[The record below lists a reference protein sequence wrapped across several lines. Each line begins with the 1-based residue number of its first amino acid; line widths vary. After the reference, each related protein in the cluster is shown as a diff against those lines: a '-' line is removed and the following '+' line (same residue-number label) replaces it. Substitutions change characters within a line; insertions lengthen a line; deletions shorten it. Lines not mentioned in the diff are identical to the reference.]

1 MSFRPSPRQLEY
13 LLAIGETGHFGAAA
27 RLCHVSQPTLS
38 TQLSL
43 LEEQLGA
50 MLIDRS
56 PGRARL
62 TPIGEKVIVLARTAL
77 ASLDEIVGVA
87 RHSAGQLGG
96 LLRLGVAPTFGPYYL
111 PHLLPHLHAA
121 YPYLE
126 IYIREDR
133 PHVLESTA
141 AEGSIDCALAPQPED
156 RERLEYRELMVETLY
171 LGMASDHPLAQA
183 TEVRAGMLAGERM
196 LTLGPG
202 HRLSQNVRALCAE
215 SGAILREKYE
225 GTSLDALR
233 QMVSI
238 GMGLSLFP
246 ELYAA
251 SEFARR
257 EEQVVL
263 RRIADWPLT
272 RSVGLFWRKGH
283 VRSAHF
289 QRFGDE
295 CKRIADGAAAGHAGV
310 SV

>member
-1 MSFRPSPRQLEY
+1 MPFRPSPRQLEY
-13 LLAIGETGHFGAAA
+13 LIALCETGHFGAAA

-38 TQLSL
+38 TQLQL

-50 MLIDRS
+50 TLIDRS

-62 TPIGEKVIVLARTAL
+62 TPTGEQVIVLARTAL
-77 ASLDEIVGVA
+77 ASLDEIVGVS

-96 LLRLGVAPTFGPYYL
+96 LIRLGVAPTFGPYYL
-111 PHLLPHLHAA
+111 PHLLPHLHGV
-121 YPYLE
+121 YPDLE

-133 PHVLESTA
+133 PQALEMTVA
-141 AEGSIDCALAPQPED
+141 DGSIDCALAPQPED
-156 RERLEYRELMVETLY
+156 RDRLEYRELLIETLH
-171 LGMASDHPLAQA
+171 LGMASDHPLAKADQ
-183 TEVRAGMLAGERM
+183 VRADMLAGERM

-202 HRLSQNVRALCAE
+202 HRLSRSVRALCAE
-215 SGAILREKYE
+215 SGAILREEYE

-246 ELYAA
+246 DLYAA

-263 RRIADWPLT
+263 RQIVDWPLK
-272 RSVGLFWRKGH
+272 RSVGLYWRKGH
-283 VRSAHF
+283 VRGAHF
-289 QRFGDE
+289 GRFGEE
-295 CKRIADGAAAGHAGV
+295 CRRIADEIGGGRGKALA
-310 SV
+310 

>member
-1 MSFRPSPRQLEY
+1 MPFRPSPRQLEY
-13 LLAIGETGHFGAAA
+13 LIAIGETGHFGAAA

-38 TQLSL
+38 TQMQL

-50 MLIDRS
+50 VLIDRS

-62 TPIGEKVIVLARTAL
+62 TPTGEQVIVLARTAL

-111 PHLLPHLHAA
+111 PHLLPHLHGV
-121 YPYLE
+121 YPDLE
-126 IYIREDR
+126 IYIREER
-133 PHVLESTA
+133 PHVLETTVVD
-141 AEGSIDCALAPQPED
+141 GSIDCALAPQPENRD
-156 RERLEYRELMVETLY
+156 RLEYRELLVETLY
-171 LGMASDHPLAQA
+171 LGMASDHPLAKVKKVQA
-183 TEVRAGMLAGERM
+183 DMLAGERM

-202 HRLSQNVRALCAE
+202 HRLSQNVRALCVE
-215 SGAILREKYE
+215 SGAVLREEYE

-246 ELYAA
+246 DLYAA

-263 RRIADWPLT
+263 RQIANWPLT
-272 RSVGLFWRKGH
+272 RSVGLYWRRGH
-283 VRSAHF
+283 VRGAQF
-289 QRFGDE
+289 ARFGEE
-295 CKRIADGAAAGHAGV
+295 CQRIADKTGGGR
-310 SV
+310 SVASA